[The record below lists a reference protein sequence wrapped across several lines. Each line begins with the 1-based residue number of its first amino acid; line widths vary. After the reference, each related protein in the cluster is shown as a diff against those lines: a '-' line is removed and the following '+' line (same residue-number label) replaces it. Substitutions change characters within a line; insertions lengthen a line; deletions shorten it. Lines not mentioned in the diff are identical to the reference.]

1 MKNNDFFYL
10 TLTPVKYKLK
20 RKIIWGYRPWSFL
33 NHFRCFLYKNN
44 EKCTPKKILLKSD
57 NIFF

>member
-1 MKNNDFFYL
+1 MIVLPFRGYG

-20 RKIIWGYRPWSFL
+20 RNIIWDYRPWSFP

-44 EKCTPKKILLKSD
+44 EKCTQKRYC
-57 NIFF
+57 